1 MNMGVSASQQRGQT
15 TSDADS
21 DGSIHSESWNDTRS
35 DGGGQSANQGYREEM
50 DFQVQPELFTRLKS
64 GAKTHK
70 RQVEAIVFRF
80 GEAFSTTGKPFTG
93 VTFKQR

>member
-1 MNMGVSASQQRGQT
+1 
-15 TSDADS
+15 
-21 DGSIHSESWNDTRS
+21 
-35 DGGGQSANQGYREEM
+35 M

-70 RQVEAIVFRF
+70 KQVEAIVFRS
-80 GEAFSTTGKPFTG
+80 GEAFATTGKPYTG